1 MSPSF
6 GSHPFTSPGV
16 SNVPQDSWPAE
27 PRSPTTPESLGFL
40 NAVRRNR
47 LESGS
52 ATAYRVLIL
61 SLVQEPIF
69 ILMSSESS
77 RGGLLLLS
85 AVTVFLP
92 AWLSSDCR
100 RMPMHVLEK
109 MFGLTNE
116 IKSTDRPLASLS
128 ALFSLAERV
137 TA

>member
-1 MSPSF
+1 
-6 GSHPFTSPGV
+6 
-16 SNVPQDSWPAE
+16 
-27 PRSPTTPESLGFL
+27 L

-92 AWLSSDCR
+92 AWLSSHCR